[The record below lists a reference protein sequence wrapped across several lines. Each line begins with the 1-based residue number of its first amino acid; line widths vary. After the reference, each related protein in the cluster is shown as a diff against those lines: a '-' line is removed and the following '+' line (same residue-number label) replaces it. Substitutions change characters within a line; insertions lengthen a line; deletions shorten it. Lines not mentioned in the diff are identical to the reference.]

1 MPWKLAIYENDGKTV
16 ILTMNMEVMLNAVK
30 ANQELFKEAT
40 TLFNTLKLL
49 MDSLSN
55 DLTFLTNN
63 Y

>member
-1 MPWKLAIYENDGKTV
+1 MPWKLAIYEDDGKRV
-16 ILTMNMEVMLNAVK
+16 ISTMNMEVMLNAVK